1 MYEASLVM
9 QAVLQALS
17 QNRVGKDNAAK
28 EFARTSLLQRTW
40 PRLRSVA
47 TLIILSWTIPVSLFG
62 CFLLCTLHLLRGGDL
77 IGIGKVASGRA
88 RNKRFHRTVIVS
100 GRQLIRPV
108 APHSQRG
115 HIACCA
121 YITNCYFTV
130 VTTCT
135 QCHRHKFAYSCV
147 KMVV

>member
-1 MYEASLVM
+1 MYEAGLVM

-62 CFLLCTLHLLRGGDL
+62 CFLLCALHLLRGGDL

-100 GRQLIRPV
+100 GRQLICPV
-108 APHSQRG
+108 VHTSQIATLQWSPH
-115 HIACCA
+115 
-121 YITNCYFTV
+121 
-130 VTTCT
+130 
-135 QCHRHKFAYSCV
+135 
-147 KMVV
+147 

>member
-1 MYEASLVM
+1 MSVMATHKTGVRM

-77 IGIGKVASGRA
+77 IGIGKVATGRA
-88 RNKRFHRTVIVS
+88 RNKRFHKTVIVA
-100 GRQLIRPV
+100 GRCLDLSYCTTLQGAALLV
-108 APHSQRG
+108 V
-115 HIACCA
+115 HIPQSAA
-121 YITNCYFTV
+121 L
-130 VTTCT
+130 
-135 QCHRHKFAYSCV
+135 HE
-147 KMVV
+147 